1 MVPELTQLISTSTL
15 SETMDVFGKDFCAVD
30 TNKLI
35 TLLPEMAVFVVVIE
49 EGSFSKA
56 AERLGVAPSS
66 VSRSIAKLE
75 DALSQKLLERTTRNM
90 RLSIAGEEIH
100 GLCVDMLKSARLA
113 TDAAFSSQ
121 NEVAGEVRLAAPRAF
136 ANQVLSP
143 LILDFLQEYP
153 KVSVHFVVEDHFID
167 PVGHEVDL
175 VIHITDKP
183 VESLVSKMLGTNR
196 LRICATSDYLETFG
210 YPNHPRELSAHQCI
224 RLGESPSDRKWVFK
238 KKGDVHSVNIDGRFA
253 VNHTEIRKDA
263 VLRGMGISIFP
274 EFTIVDLIKSGAVVE
289 LLPDWEVEGSYRGK
303 IVAQYP
309 QSRFIPRQ
317 LKVLVDYLHSR
328 LSETKLY

>member
-1 MVPELTQLISTSTL
+1 M
-15 SETMDVFGKDFCAVD
+15 D

-66 VSRSIAKLE
+66 VSRSISKLE
-75 DALSQKLLERTTRNM
+75 NALCQKLLERTTRNM
-90 RLSIAGEEIH
+90 RLSSSGEEVH

-121 NEVAGEVRLAAPRAF
+121 SEVSGEIRIAAPRALS
-136 ANQVLSP
+136 NQVLSS

-153 KVSVHFVVEDHFID
+153 KVSIHLVVEDHFID
-167 PVGHEVDL
+167 PVGHEVDM
-175 VIHITDKP
+175 VIHITEKP
-183 VESLVSKMLGTNR
+183 VEGLVSKVLGINR
-196 LRICATSDYLETFG
+196 LLICASNEYLEQFG
-210 YPNHPRELSAHQCI
+210 YPTDPEQLLAHQCI
-224 RLGESPSDRKWVFK
+224 RLGERSNDRKWVFRQ
-238 KKGDVHSVNIDGRFA
+238 DDLVRTVNVNGRFA

-274 EFTIVDLIKSGAVVE
+274 EFSISELIESGSVVK
-289 LLPDWEVEGSYRGK
+289 LFPHWEVQGSYQGK
-303 IVAQYP
+303 IIAQYP
-309 QSRFIPRQ
+309 QSRFVPRQ
-317 LKVLVDYLHSR
+317 LKVLVEYLHRR
-328 LSETKLY
+328 LSRVSNA

>member
-1 MVPELTQLISTSTL
+1 M
-15 SETMDVFGKDFCAVD
+15 D

-35 TLLPEMAVFVVVIE
+35 ALLPEMAVFVVVIE

-56 AERLGVAPSS
+56 AEKLGVAPSS
-66 VSRSIAKLE
+66 VSRSISKLE
-75 DALSQKLLERTTRNM
+75 NALCQKLLERTTRNM
-90 RLSIAGEEIH
+90 RLTIAGEEVH
-100 GLCVDMLKSARLA
+100 GLCMDMLKSARLA

-121 NEVAGEVRLAAPRAF
+121 SEVAGEIRIAAPRAL
-136 ANQVLSP
+136 ASQVLSP

-153 KVSVHFVVEDHFID
+153 NVSVHFVVEDHFID
-167 PVGHEVDL
+167 PIGHEVDM

-183 VESLVSKMLGTNR
+183 VEGLVAKELGTNR
-196 LRICATSDYLETFG
+196 LLICASTDYLEKFG
-210 YPNHPRELSAHQCI
+210 YPGSPEELTAHQCI
-224 RLGESPSDRKWVFK
+224 RLGESPADRKWVF
-238 KKGDVHSVNIDGRFA
+238 GQQDIIRSVNIDGRLA

-274 EFTIVDLIKSGAVVE
+274 EFSIDTLIQSGDVE
-289 LLPDWEVEGSYRGK
+289 ALFPEWEVKGSYQGK

-317 LKVLVDYLHSR
+317 FKMLVEYLHSR
-328 LSETKLY
+328 LSETAVSSD

>member
-1 MVPELTQLISTSTL
+1 M
-15 SETMDVFGKDFCAVD
+15 D

-75 DALSQKLLERTTRNM
+75 TALSQKLLERTTRNM
-90 RLSIAGEEIH
+90 RLSIAGEEVH

-121 NEVAGEVRLAAPRAF
+121 NEVAGEVRVAAPRAF
-136 ANQVLSP
+136 ANQVLSS
-143 LILDFLQEYP
+143 LILDFLQAYP
-153 KVSVHFVVEDHFID
+153 KVSVHLVVEDHFID

-183 VESLVSKMLGTNR
+183 VEGLVAKGLGVNR
-196 LRICATSDYLETFG
+196 LRICATSDYLEAFG
-210 YPNHPRELSAHQCI
+210 YPKDPQELSAHQCI
-224 RLGESPSDRKWVFK
+224 RLGERSSDRKWTFK
-238 KKGDVHSVNIDGRFA
+238 QNGDTYSVNVNGQLA

-263 VLRGMGISIFP
+263 VLRGMGVSIFP
-274 EFTIVDLIKSGAVVE
+274 EFAIVDLIHSGAVVE
-289 LLPDWEVEGSYRGK
+289 LFPDWEVEGSYQGK

-309 QSRFIPRQ
+309 QSRFVPRQ
-317 LKVLVDYLHSR
+317 LKVLVDYLQSR
-328 LSETKLY
+328 LSEIEVA

>member
-1 MVPELTQLISTSTL
+1 M
-15 SETMDVFGKDFCAVD
+15 D

-49 EGSFSKA
+49 EGSFTKA

-75 DALSQKLLERTTRNM
+75 GALSQKLLERTTRNM

-121 NEVAGEVRLAAPRAF
+121 NEVAGEVRIAAPRAF

-175 VIHITDKP
+175 VIHLTNKP
-183 VESLVSKMLGTNR
+183 VEGLVSKVLGTNR
-196 LRICATSDYLETFG
+196 LCICATSDYLETFG
-210 YPNHPRELSAHQCI
+210 YPNHPGEMSAHQCI
-224 RLGESPSDRKWVFK
+224 RLGESPSDRKWTFK
-238 KKGDVHSVNIDGRFA
+238 QKGDVHSVNIDGRLA

-289 LLPDWEVEGSYRGK
+289 LLPDWEVEGSYQGK

>member
-1 MVPELTQLISTSTL
+1 M
-15 SETMDVFGKDFCAVD
+15 D

-35 TLLPEMAVFVVVIE
+35 ALLPEMAVFVVVIE

-56 AERLGVAPSS
+56 AEKLGVAPSS
-66 VSRSIAKLE
+66 VSRSISKLE
-75 DALSQKLLERTTRNM
+75 NALCQKLLERTTRNM
-90 RLSIAGEEIH
+90 RLTIAGEEVH
-100 GLCVDMLKSARLA
+100 GLCMDMLKSARLA

-121 NEVAGEVRLAAPRAF
+121 GEVAGEIRIAAPKAL
-136 ANQVLSP
+136 ASQVLSP

-153 KVSVHFVVEDHFID
+153 NVSVHFVVEDHFID
-167 PVGHEVDL
+167 PIGHEVDM

-183 VESLVSKMLGTNR
+183 VEGLVAKELGTNR
-196 LRICATSDYLETFG
+196 LLICASTDYLEKFG
-210 YPNHPRELSAHQCI
+210 YPGSPEELTAHQCI
-224 RLGESPSDRKWVFK
+224 RLGESPADRKWVF
-238 KKGDVHSVNIDGRFA
+238 GQQDIIRSVNIDGRLA

-274 EFTIVDLIKSGAVVE
+274 EFSIDTLIQSGDVE
-289 LLPDWEVEGSYRGK
+289 ALFPEWEVKGSYQGK

-317 LKVLVDYLHSR
+317 LKMLVEYLHSR
-328 LSETKLY
+328 LSETAVSSD